1 MNKGRLE
8 AFSDG
13 VFAIAATLL
22 VLGLVL
28 PALSHP
34 SEAAIFRALLATWP
48 SIVAYILSFFVI
60 GIMWMNHHALFRSL
74 ERVDRP
80 TFLFNLLLM
89 AITAFI
95 PFATSV
101 LGSYPTSKTATFF
114 YGLVLTLAS
123 TSYNLMLMHVVK
135 AGLFSQKI
143 GPARISQTVVNYR
156 IGLVIYALA
165 MVISLL
171 APLVSYLAYILIAVF
186 YLIPRGVDETLE

>member
-1 MNKGRLE
+1 MNKARLE

-28 PALSHP
+28 PPLSRP
-34 SEAAIFRALLATWP
+34 NEAGIFHALLALWP
-48 SIVAYILSFFVI
+48 NVVAYVLSFFVI

-74 ERVDRP
+74 DRVDRP

-101 LGSYPTSKTATFF
+101 LGSYPTTRTATFF
-114 YGLVLTLAS
+114 YGFVLTVAS
-123 TSYNLMLMHVVK
+123 TAYNLMLMHVVK
-135 AGLFSQKI
+135 ARLFSQKI
-143 GPARISQTVVNYR
+143 SPSRVAQTVVNYR
-156 IGLVIYALA
+156 IGLFIYAVA
-165 MVISLL
+165 MLVSLL
-171 APLVSYLAYILIAVF
+171 APLVSYLAYILIAAF